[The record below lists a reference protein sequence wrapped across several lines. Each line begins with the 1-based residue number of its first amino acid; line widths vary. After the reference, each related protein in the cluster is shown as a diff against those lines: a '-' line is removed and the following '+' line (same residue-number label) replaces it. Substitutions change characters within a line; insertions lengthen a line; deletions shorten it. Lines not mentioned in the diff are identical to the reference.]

1 MTELIDFTNLTG
13 VNLPDGLFDE
23 AGFGTLIIDP
33 IADRVVLA
41 SVPCGRFFGL
51 ALDILI
57 DKRPSALFRSALAD
71 LHVLTEACLVG
82 PGSWQ
87 SSFRLQTAKG
97 QTLEVDC
104 HAARYR
110 IENLTLLA
118 LLLFD
123 VRKQR
128 KRLARADFDALYRS
142 DPGAIRQADQ
152 MFRDLQRGNKLI
164 LDAAGEGIYGVN
176 KQGETTFVNPAA
188 ERMLGWNASEIV
200 GKIAHD
206 VIHHTHPCGKD
217 YPIHECPIYLAFR
230 DGQIH
235 EVRGE
240 VFWRKDGSSFPV
252 EYTST
257 PIEDD
262 GKLVGAV
269 VVFRDISKQLEQE
282 NKLRQALDENEQL
295 RARLEME
302 KAYLLDELEE
312 RHNRHE
318 IVGCSPAVAQ
328 IVEQIDLV
336 APTQATV
343 LITGESGTGKE
354 LIARAIHNA
363 SPRRDRPLIRV
374 NCAAIP
380 AELFES
386 EFFGHIKGAFTG
398 AVSARAGRFE
408 LADGGTLFLDEV
420 GELPLEQQGKLLRV
434 LQEQQFERVGDAKT
448 IRVDVRVIA
457 ATNRELRH
465 SIMEKHF
472 REDLYFRLAVFPVHS
487 APLRERRED
496 IPPLA
501 NLFLRRVTERL
512 NRSVEPQL
520 TVAHITQLQAYDWPG
535 NIRELE
541 NVIERAV
548 ILSRNGPLHFDLPQK
563 AGAPGRAEWLN
574 EGGFG
579 EAAAPLPLD
588 HSGAHSGSV
597 STSPKSL
604 TKTPSSRASLDEQ
617 PTDQSQSLTSRAELQ
632 RLEIAAIHGALTQS
646 GGKVSGAGG
655 AAERLGMKPTTLY
668 SRLKRLEIDARR
680 FKK

>member
-1 MTELIDFTNLTG
+1 MNELSYLTRPRDAG
-13 VNLPDGLFDE
+13 PTGILFDK
-23 AGFGTLIIDP
+23 AGFGALMIDP
-33 IADRVVLA
+33 FKDRVLSA
-41 SVPCGRFFGL
+41 AAPCQRFFGL
-51 ALDILI
+51 KTEDILER
-57 DKRPSALFRSALAD
+57 RPSELFRSALGE
-71 LHVLTEACLVG
+71 LHVLTEACLIG

-87 SSFRLQTAKG
+87 SEFVLSTPQGRTF
-97 QTLEVDC
+97 EVEC
-104 HAARYR
+104 HASHSEAGGTSY
-110 IENLTLLA
+110 IT

-123 VRKQR
+123 ARRQR
-128 KRLARADFDALYRS
+128 KRTARADFEALYRGEPS
-142 DPGAIRQADQ
+142 AIRKADQ
-152 MFRDLQRGNKLI
+152 MFRELERGNKLI

-176 KQGETTFVNPAA
+176 KLGETTFVNPAA
-188 ERMLGWNASEIV
+188 ERMLGWKADEIV

-206 VIHHTHPCGKD
+206 VIHHTQACGSD
-217 YPIHECPIYLAFR
+217 YPIHQCPIYLAFQ
-230 DGQIH
+230 DGEIH

-262 GKLVGAV
+262 NKLVGAV
-269 VVFRDISKQLEQE
+269 VVFRDISKQQEQE
-282 NKLRQALDENEQL
+282 NQLRTALAENEQL

-318 IVGCSPAVAQ
+318 IVGSSPAVAQ

-336 APTQATV
+336 APTEATV

-354 LIARAIHNA
+354 LIARAIHNT
-363 SPRRDRPLIRV
+363 SPRRHRPLIRV

-398 AVSARAGRFE
+398 AVSTRAGRFE

-434 LQEQQFERVGDAKT
+434 LQEQQFERIGDTRT
-448 IRVDVRVIA
+448 INVDVRVIA

-472 REDLYFRLAVFPVHS
+472 REDLYFRLAVFPIHS

-501 NLFLRRVTERL
+501 TLFLKRAVDRL
-512 NRSVEPQL
+512 NRTVAPQL
-520 TVAHITQLQAYDWPG
+520 TVANINQLQAYDWPG

-548 ILSRNGPLHFDLPQK
+548 ILSRGGKLQFDLPHLN
-563 AGAPGRAEWLN
+563 GAAVQPDATSSEGTEPGTTTESAASSHMSTPMISKRSDLQRMEIEAI
-574 EGGFG
+574 
-579 EAAAPLPLD
+579 EAA
-588 HSGAHSGSV
+588 
-597 STSPKSL
+597 L
-604 TKTPSSRASLDEQ
+604 TVCS
-617 PTDQSQSLTSRAELQ
+617 
-632 RLEIAAIHGALTQS
+632 
-646 GGKVSGAGG
+646 GKVSGTGG
-655 AAERLGMKPTTLY
+655 AAERLAMKPTTLY
-668 SRLKRLEIDARR
+668 SRLKKLNIDART
-680 FKK
+680 FKR